1 MFTARQSEGL
11 WAFVWPGAGGGP
23 GGCGLACAQGRALL
37 SVRGRLQQHARKAR
51 CRGRGPAGWGG
62 GGCPSPTQGPAPHSD
77 PGERRGHGP
86 RVFVTSRESSPGAAE
101 LSQLFHSS
109 ANSFIMDLRG
119 FRESEGCRAVVSGR
133 NAS

>member
-11 WAFVWPGAGGGP
+11 WAFVWPGAGGVAAGAAWPARREGP
-23 GGCGLACAQGRALL
+23 SSQCGAASNGTHAKPDAGEGAQRG
-37 SVRGRLQQHARKAR
+37 RGRLPLPHPGA
-51 CRGRGPAGWGG
+51 GPTFRPRREEGAG
-62 GGCPSPTQGPAPHSD
+62 SQVS
-77 PGERRGHGP
+77 
-86 RVFVTSRESSPGAAE
+86 VTSRESSPGAAE

-119 FRESEGCRAVVSGR
+119 FHESEGCRAVVSGR